1 LQQFKFL
8 DKEDVLRIHIEL
20 VSETGEPT
28 GILNEGSLDSAISQP
43 QATWGGEYLHSTIY
57 EQAAAYL
64 FHIACNHAFEQGNKR
79 TAFAVMLTFLNKND
93 YDIEI
98 TLEEVEELIT
108 QVVTHQISKEELTI
122 KLKSF
127 VIELI

>member
-64 FHIACNHAFEQGNKR
+64 FHCYAN
-79 TAFAVMLTFLNKND
+79 V
-93 YDIEI
+93 
-98 TLEEVEELIT
+98 
-108 QVVTHQISKEELTI
+108 
-122 KLKSF
+122 LK
-127 VIELI
+127 